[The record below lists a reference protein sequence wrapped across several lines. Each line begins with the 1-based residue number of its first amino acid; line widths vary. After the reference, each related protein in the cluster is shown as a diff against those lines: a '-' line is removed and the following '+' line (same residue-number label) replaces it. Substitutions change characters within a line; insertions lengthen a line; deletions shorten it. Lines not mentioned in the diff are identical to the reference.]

1 MAVAM
6 HRLLVLNRLRWYARL
21 PVKWAV
27 LGLTLL
33 IVCFP
38 YPSRLFRHLQHWR
51 DPNALIEPDAP
62 ALEPLVTELRRR
74 LTPDLPP
81 AQTLRQV
88 QRFVYEKIPY
98 EWDWNTWGTADYL
111 PTVAEVLEMG
121 KEDCDGRA
129 VVAASLLRRLGFE
142 AELVT
147 DFAHL
152 WVKTDQ
158 GETMGPGRQKAII
171 ATEEGLRLQA
181 SALAELPR
189 AVSYGIAVF
198 PLGRELIVLLVMW
211 LLLLRSHGGVACSLG
226 GLTLLLAGLLLLR
239 AGGAGYGRST
249 LWMQWSG
256 LAGIGVGVIW
266 LLWRARINARR
277 AGLSPHGELSEPSSR
292 RIV

>member
-62 ALEPLVTELRRR
+62 AIEPLVAELRLR
-74 LTPDLPP
+74 LTDDLPP

-88 QRFVYEKIPY
+88 ERFVYEKIPY
-98 EWDWNTWGTADYL
+98 EWDWNTWGIADYL
-111 PTVAEVLEMG
+111 PTVAEVFEKG

-142 AELVT
+142 VELVT
-147 DFAHL
+147 DFAHM

-158 GETMGPGRQKAII
+158 GETMAPGRREAII

-189 AVSYGIAVF
+189 AVAYGIAVF
-198 PLGRELIVLLVMW
+198 PLGRELIVLFMMW
-211 LLLLRSHGGVACSLG
+211 LLLLRSHGGAACSLG
-226 GLTLLLAGLLLLR
+226 GLALLLAGLFLLR
-239 AGGAGYGRST
+239 AGGADYRHPTS
-249 LWMQWSG
+249 WIQWSG
-256 LAGIGVGVIW
+256 VAGIGVGLIW
-266 LLWRARINARR
+266 LLRRARMNARR
-277 AGLSPHGELSEPSSR
+277 AGLGPHGGLSEPSSR
-292 RIV
+292 RTM